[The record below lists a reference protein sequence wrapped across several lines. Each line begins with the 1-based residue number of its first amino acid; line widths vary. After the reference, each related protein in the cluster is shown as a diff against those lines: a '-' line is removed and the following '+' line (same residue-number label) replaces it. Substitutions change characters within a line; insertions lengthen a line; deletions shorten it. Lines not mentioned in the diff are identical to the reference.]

1 MGFGVAYGGVEL
13 VVVIVVFA
21 VVVVAVAVAREG
33 VLDYV

>member
-13 VVVIVVFA
+13 VVVIVVS

>member
-13 VVVIVVFA
+13 VVVIVVSA
-21 VVVVAVAVAREG
+21 VVVAVAVAREG